1 MSECEVNLKVTAFV
15 ELCLIPGKGGGE
27 CGLLPETLILY
38 LTKIFNPY
46 PTYDLT
52 KNSIPY
58 L

>member
-1 MSECEVNLKVTAFV
+1 MSECEVNLEVTAFV
-15 ELCLIPGKGGGE
+15 ELCLIPGKGE

-38 LTKIFNPY
+38 LTKIINPY
-46 PTYDLT
+46 PTYALT